1 MCVSAAVCPCPA
13 TARDSAQLVR
23 DDHLHSFQSARAI
36 ICGHTPSPRHKHIAS
51 HPPPLTP
58 PSERTQHMAHEHLW
72 GRRGAVVSACMQ
84 RAAYG
89 PRAPAC
95 SAEVAPRAVAPVGK
109 ARRRGE
115 RLHAEVAPR
124 PVAPVAISGNQRR
137 SKAISGGNQWPP
149 CTSTRCTCG
158 NQWQS
163 VAISGNQWRQSVAPL
178 HLEPLHLVRSGRG
191 SRATLSLCRGRSTG
205 NWRSARPR
213 S

>member
-1 MCVSAAVCPCPA
+1 MCVSVISAAVCPCPA

-23 DDHLHSFQSARAI
+23 DDHLHSFQSVRAI
-36 ICGHTPSPRHKHIAS
+36 ICGQPPSPRHKHIAS

-58 PSERTQHMAHEHLW
+58 PSERTPQHMAHEHLW

-124 PVAPVAISGNQRR
+124 PVAPVAISGNQRQ
-137 SKAISGGNQWPP
+137 SVAAISGPLAP
-149 CTSTRCTCG
+149 RP
-158 NQWQS
+158 
-163 VAISGNQWRQSVAPL
+163 VAPGAIWARL
-178 HLEPLHLVRSGRG
+178 ASD
-191 SRATLSLCRGRSTG
+191 TLAVP
-205 NWRSARPR
+205 WAQHW
-213 S
+213 